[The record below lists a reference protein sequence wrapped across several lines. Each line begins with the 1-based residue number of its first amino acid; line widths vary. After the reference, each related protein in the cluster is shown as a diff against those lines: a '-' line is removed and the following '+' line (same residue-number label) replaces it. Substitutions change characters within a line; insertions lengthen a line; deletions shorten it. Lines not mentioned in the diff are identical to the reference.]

1 MTQLTG
7 EEWGKVAER
16 LGMAA
21 DKLKKLINLILES
34 GHALEEAGEEI
45 RDIDMEEAKATL
57 QEWRELEETMR
68 LAVAAVLWVICT
80 AVQLKAGPN
89 VTLLAVTL
97 FLTMKVFET
106 EKNHKRKG

>member
-68 LAVAAVLWVICT
+68 LAVAAVLWVSEN
-80 AVQLKAGPN
+80 AADRVRFVMLDSHPPDR
-89 VTLLAVTL
+89 
-97 FLTMKVFET
+97 E
-106 EKNHKRKG
+106 